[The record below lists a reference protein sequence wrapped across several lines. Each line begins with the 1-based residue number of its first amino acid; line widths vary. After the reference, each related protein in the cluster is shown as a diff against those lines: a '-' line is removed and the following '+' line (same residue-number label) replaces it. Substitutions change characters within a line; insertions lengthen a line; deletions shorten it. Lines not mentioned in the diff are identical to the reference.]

1 MGVVWISGRKLDRTF
16 GIRLGIWLDIRFP
29 AEYNHTGF
37 RSATLQ
43 CSCSFV
49 GLISVES
56 VFRIDRIRPP
66 IKEKLDP
73 DPTTKKILYWIRIQA
88 LKKWIRIRNPAIFMH
103 TNSDSDPQP
112 KIRAGFERQHNLGLD
127 ESLKKRIRIRNPPI
141 FIKTDADSQ
150 PSKKSKSG
158 SNVS

>member
-127 ESLKKRIRIRNPPI
+127 ESLKKGSESVTLPYSYKQIQIHNP
-141 FIKTDADSQ
+141 A
-150 PSKKSKSG
+150 KK
-158 SNVS
+158 